1 MMELILGIIIGLAV
15 GGLLVHLA
23 HEYFDAMLSKDEE
36 LDQQWFG
43 RKK

>member
-1 MMELILGIIIGLAV
+1 MDFILGIILGLAI
-15 GGLLVHLA
+15 GALLMHMA
-23 HEYFDAMLSKDEE
+23 HEYIDSMLKKDEE